1 MADQEIHY
9 VPVRSRPLTN
19 RRFEADLL
27 TNLCFSIHQKFSMNK
42 TRKIALEEHFMT
54 PGFEHYSQAF
64 TKLMNKDVL
73 ARLSAQLTNFDE
85 LRLEAMDRAGIDIS
99 VLSQTGPGIQGE
111 TDPSQAISR
120 AQQSND
126 FLAEQVA
133 RHPDRLAGFASLPMH
148 SPEAACRE
156 LERAVQELGMKGC
169 LVNGHTAGV
178 YYDDPAYDAF
188 WECLQALDVPLY
200 LHPGDAYL
208 TPHVLN
214 GHPELCGA
222 TWGWG
227 VETGTHALR
236 LLFGGVFDRF
246 PKVKLILGHMGEGL
260 PFMRWRFDSRFAVYS
275 HGIKLKKAPSDY
287 FGSNIVITTSG
298 VCSPPTLIAAIA
310 EMGADAV
317 MFSVDYP
324 YESSELAAEFI
335 ENTPMD
341 DATREMVCSGN
352 ARRILKL

>member
-1 MADQEIHY
+1 M
-9 VPVRSRPLTN
+9 N
-19 RRFEADLL
+19 
-27 TNLCFSIHQKFSMNK
+27 QKPNMNK

-64 TKLMNKDVL
+64 TKLMSKGVL
-73 ARLSAQLTNFDE
+73 DRLSAELSSFDE
-85 LRLEAMDRAGIDIS
+85 LRLQTMDRAGIDIS

-111 TDPSQAISR
+111 TNPALAISC

-126 FLAEQVA
+126 FLAGQVA
-133 RHPDRLAGFASLPMH
+133 RHPERLAGFASLPMH

-156 LERAVQELGMKGC
+156 LERAVKQLGLKGA
-169 LVNGHTAGV
+169 LVNGHSGGV
-178 YYDDPAYDAF
+178 YYDEPAYDEF
-188 WECLQALDVPLY
+188 WECMQALDVPLY
-200 LHPGDAYL
+200 LHPYDAYI
-208 TPHVLN
+208 TPHVFS
-214 GHPELCGA
+214 GHPELSGA

-227 VETGTHALR
+227 VEAGSHALR

-246 PKVKLILGHMGEGL
+246 PNLKLILGHMGEGL
-260 PFMRWRFDSRFAVYS
+260 PFLRWRFDSRFAVYS
-275 HGIKLKKAPSDY
+275 HGIKLKKAPSEY

-298 VCSPPTLIAAIA
+298 VCSPPSLIAAIA

-341 DATREMVCSGN
+341 DKTRQMVCSGN
-352 ARRILKL
+352 ARRLLKL